1 MHCGY
6 SFFKEINIIF
16 QINTVFFN
24 TKENQFKLLNSTAI
38 FNIDNNNNKHPIS
51 ILELFLKDHVTL
63 KTEKS
68 VL

>member
-38 FNIDNNNNKHPIS
+38 FNIDNNNKHPIS
-51 ILELFLKDHVTL
+51 IL
-63 KTEKS
+63 
-68 VL
+68 